1 MRRVVHLSDLHFGRD
16 RPALLTPLL
25 HAVNSLAPDLVVI
38 SGDFTQRA
46 RPEQFKTA
54 AAFIAA
60 LQPPTLSIPGNH
72 DVPLDNLLLRIFLP
86 WRGYRKW
93 IDRDLYVVVYGL
105 DGMSLAHGAN
115 PKQAGVMLIDRK
127 DIDGKEF
134 IKERVE
140 MAKAKASFWQD
151 YKFQNPASKKVEPK
165 TMYCERLNETAVC
178 AGVYK

>member
-1 MRRVVHLSDLHFGRD
+1 MPTNAHFASSLRLAAGAVVAAALVA
-16 RPALLTPLL
+16 PAW
-25 HAVNSLAPDLVVI
+25 AS
-38 SGDFTQRA
+38 
-46 RPEQFKTA
+46 TA
-54 AAFIAA
+54 ATKDEAVAMVKKA
-60 LQPPTLSIPGNH
+60 VASIKAQGAEKVYAEINTPAG
-72 DVPLDNLLLRIFLP
+72 
-86 WRGYRKW
+86 KW

-115 PKQAGVMLIDRK
+115 PKSAGVMLIDRK

-140 MAKAKASFWQD
+140 LAKTKASFWQD

>member
-1 MRRVVHLSDLHFGRD
+1 MLKHSSSVAPLRRGALAVVATLAFVA
-16 RPALLTPLL
+16 PALASGSAAKEEAVAIVKKAVAAIKSNGADKVYAEINTP
-25 HAVNSLAPDLVVI
+25 A
-38 SGDFTQRA
+38 G
-46 RPEQFKTA
+46 
-54 AAFIAA
+54 
-60 LQPPTLSIPGNH
+60 
-72 DVPLDNLLLRIFLP
+72 
-86 WRGYRKW
+86 KW

-134 IKERVE
+134 IRERVE
-140 MAKAKASFWQD
+140 LAKAKATFWQD
-151 YKFQNPASKKVEPK
+151 YKFQNPATKKVEPK

>member
-1 MRRVVHLSDLHFGRD
+1 MFTTVDSLPSLKQAAVALATAVALAS
-16 RPALLTPLL
+16 PALGAGTATKEEAVAMVKKAVAAIKTTGADKIYAEINTP
-25 HAVNSLAPDLVVI
+25 A
-38 SGDFTQRA
+38 G
-46 RPEQFKTA
+46 
-54 AAFIAA
+54 
-60 LQPPTLSIPGNH
+60 
-72 DVPLDNLLLRIFLP
+72 
-86 WRGYRKW
+86 KW

-140 MAKAKASFWQD
+140 LAKAKSSFWQD
-151 YKFQNPASKKVEPK
+151 YKFQNPATKKIEPK
-165 TMYCERLNETAVC
+165 TMYCERLAETAVC

>member
-1 MRRVVHLSDLHFGRD
+1 M
-16 RPALLTPLL
+16 LLTSFPVTTLRNATL
-25 HAVNSLAPDLVVI
+25 AVLTAVAFSTSVWASAQATKDEAVAIVKKAVSAI
-38 SGDFTQRA
+38 
-46 RPEQFKTA
+46 KTNGA
-54 AAFIAA
+54 EKVYAEINTPA
-60 LQPPTLSIPGNH
+60 G
-72 DVPLDNLLLRIFLP
+72 
-86 WRGYRKW
+86 KW

-140 MAKAKASFWQD
+140 LAKAKANFWQD
-151 YKFQNPASKKVEPK
+151 YKFQNPSSKKIEPK

>member
-1 MRRVVHLSDLHFGRD
+1 MYKPLS
-16 RPALLTPLL
+16 
-25 HAVNSLAPDLVVI
+25 SLATLRRNALATLATLVFVAPVLANAPATKEEAVAMVKKAVSAI
-38 SGDFTQRA
+38 KTSGADKVYAEINTPA
-46 RPEQFKTA
+46 
-54 AAFIAA
+54 
-60 LQPPTLSIPGNH
+60 G
-72 DVPLDNLLLRIFLP
+72 
-86 WRGYRKW
+86 KW

-115 PKQAGVMLIDRK
+115 PKSAGVMMIDRK

-134 IKERVE
+134 VKERVE
-140 MAKAKASFWQD
+140 LAKAKASFWQD

>member
-1 MRRVVHLSDLHFGRD
+1 MLKPSFPNRFLSPGTLAAV
-16 RPALLTPLL
+16 AL
-25 HAVNSLAPDLVVI
+25 
-38 SGDFTQRA
+38 
-46 RPEQFKTA
+46 A
-54 AAFIAA
+54 AACAA
-60 LQPPTLSIPGNH
+60 PAWASTQATKEEAVAMVKKAVTAIKTSGADKLYAEINTPAG
-72 DVPLDNLLLRIFLP
+72 
-86 WRGYRKW
+86 KW

-115 PKQAGVMLIDRK
+115 PKQVGVMLIDRK

-140 MAKAKASFWQD
+140 LAKAKGSFWQD
-151 YKFQNPASKKVEPK
+151 YKFQNPATKKIEPK

>member
-1 MRRVVHLSDLHFGRD
+1 MFTRTFSRLHLKQSALALATAVALVS
-16 RPALLTPLL
+16 PALGSSQATKDDAVAMVKKAVAAIKSNGADKVYAEINTP
-25 HAVNSLAPDLVVI
+25 A
-38 SGDFTQRA
+38 G
-46 RPEQFKTA
+46 
-54 AAFIAA
+54 
-60 LQPPTLSIPGNH
+60 
-72 DVPLDNLLLRIFLP
+72 
-86 WRGYRKW
+86 KW

-140 MAKAKASFWQD
+140 MAKAKPSFWQD
-151 YKFQNPASKKVEPK
+151 YKFQNPTTKKIEPK
-165 TMYCERLNETAVC
+165 TMYCERVAETAVC

>member
-1 MRRVVHLSDLHFGRD
+1 MFKHPS
-16 RPALLTPLL
+16 
-25 HAVNSLAPDLVVI
+25 SLATLHR
-38 SGDFTQRA
+38 SA
-46 RPEQFKTA
+46 L
-54 AAFIAA
+54 AA
-60 LQPPTLSIPGNH
+60 LATLVFVAPVLANAPATKEEAVAMVKKTVSAIKGSGADKVYAEINTPAG
-72 DVPLDNLLLRIFLP
+72 
-86 WRGYRKW
+86 KW

-140 MAKAKASFWQD
+140 LAKVKASFWQD
-151 YKFQNPASKKVEPK
+151 YKFQNPASKKIEPK

>member
-1 MRRVVHLSDLHFGRD
+1 MFKHSTSVATLRRGALAALSTLFIAV
-16 RPALLTPLL
+16 PALANAPATKDEAVAMVKKAGAAIKSSGADKVYAEINTP
-25 HAVNSLAPDLVVI
+25 A
-38 SGDFTQRA
+38 G
-46 RPEQFKTA
+46 
-54 AAFIAA
+54 
-60 LQPPTLSIPGNH
+60 
-72 DVPLDNLLLRIFLP
+72 
-86 WRGYRKW
+86 KW

-115 PKQAGVMLIDRK
+115 PKQVGVMLIDRK

-151 YKFQNPASKKVEPK
+151 YKFQNPATKKVEPK

>member
-1 MRRVVHLSDLHFGRD
+1 MARLAHAAHLFRH
-16 RPALLTPLL
+16 
-25 HAVNSLAPDLVVI
+25 
-38 SGDFTQRA
+38 
-46 RPEQFKTA
+46 
-54 AAFIAA
+54 AA
-60 LQPPTLSIPGNH
+60 LAWMSAAVFAAPAWASGSATKDEAVTIVKKAVAAIKASGADKIYAEINTPAG
-72 DVPLDNLLLRIFLP
+72 
-86 WRGYRKW
+86 KW

-134 IKERVE
+134 IRERVE
-140 MAKAKASFWQD
+140 LAKAKASFWQD
-151 YKFQNPASKKVEPK
+151 YKFQNPATKKVEPK

>member
-1 MRRVVHLSDLHFGRD
+1 MLKHSSSVAPLRRGALAVVATLAFVA
-16 RPALLTPLL
+16 PALASGSATKEEAVAIVKKAVAAIKSNGADKVYAEINTP
-25 HAVNSLAPDLVVI
+25 A
-38 SGDFTQRA
+38 G
-46 RPEQFKTA
+46 
-54 AAFIAA
+54 
-60 LQPPTLSIPGNH
+60 
-72 DVPLDNLLLRIFLP
+72 
-86 WRGYRKW
+86 KW

-134 IKERVE
+134 IRERVE
-140 MAKAKASFWQD
+140 LAKAKATFWQD
-151 YKFQNPASKKVEPK
+151 YKFQNPATKKVEPK

>member
-1 MRRVVHLSDLHFGRD
+1 M
-16 RPALLTPLL
+16 LLTSFPVTTLRNATL
-25 HAVNSLAPDLVVI
+25 AVLTAVAFSTSAWASAQATKDEAVAIVKKAVSAI
-38 SGDFTQRA
+38 
-46 RPEQFKTA
+46 KTNGA
-54 AAFIAA
+54 EKVYAEINTPA
-60 LQPPTLSIPGNH
+60 G
-72 DVPLDNLLLRIFLP
+72 
-86 WRGYRKW
+86 KW

-140 MAKAKASFWQD
+140 LAKAKANFWQD
-151 YKFQNPASKKVEPK
+151 YKFQNPSSKKIEPK